1 MALKYSKIVNRVLI
15 QYQKKKKKTS
25 IVLVLEK
32 YLNIMVWFILKKI
45 VK

>member
-15 QYQKKKKKTS
+15 QYQKKKSS

-32 YLNIMVWFILKKI
+32 YLNII
-45 VK
+45 V

>member
-15 QYQKKKKKTS
+15 QYQKTKSS

-32 YLNIMVWFILKKI
+32 YLNII
-45 VK
+45 V